1 MPRVWQI
8 HAGDPK
14 RKASVC
20 TRPFRPYTETQ
31 QHQRISSPRSGR
43 GELPS
48 LRAVKTRMH
57 VGTDRARAIRDELVQ
72 VLREAPEAA

>member
-20 TRPFRPYTETQ
+20 TRPFRPYTQTQ

-43 GELPS
+43 GEL
-48 LRAVKTRMH
+48 LF
-57 VGTDRARAIRDELVQ
+57 GTDRAHAIRDELVQ